1 MKTVKKVLSV
11 VLAITMVLS
20 AVVIAASAYAAVTTE
35 RNYWSLKAEVYD
47 ATDGAAQEAI
57 DSGLED
63 TAGATTSPVTTKQQA
78 DLKAYD
84 NVTSRTFYN
93 SNDTIYVKPGQVVWV
108 TVHLKT
114 TEDNHPSVIQGQYYY
129 STNIFTATT
138 IRGGN
143 GAAKYSTTGKWS
155 EYVSTKDCASWALLT
170 KNNRKKYI
178 STVVD
183 ENEFHVYNFA
193 TTANRGLVSNIFYAL
208 DEDLFAM
215 PIYVK
220 PTATVGSTGK
230 IFIPNNAPS
239 LFVDSN
245 PEGDPNI
252 ANSAKVKVKG
262 AEYQIVDGATLNF
275 VVGEKPGEVDYTA
288 LNAAIAKYEALNETD
303 YTVDTWAAATTAYN
317 AAKAALSSTDQATV
331 TAAAEALE
339 AAIDA
344 LKKPAAL
351 DFSGLTA
358 AINAATSKTLSDYT
372 TSTANAVTAALAK
385 AVEVGKSAT
394 TQPEIDKAAAD
405 LNAAVAALKAKANIS
420 TLTAAIAEANA
431 KVEANYT
438 ADSWKV
444 LSDAVAAGQAIVDK
458 ADETS
463 DQAAVDVA
471 ANAIYAAINNLV
483 PNGADYSAVEAA
495 KAKVPADLSI
505 YTDAS
510 VKALNDALAAV
521 VEGLPASRQSE
532 VDKMAADIE
541 AAIKGLK
548 EKDADYSAVDAA
560 KAKVPTDLSI
570 YTDASV
576 KALNDALAAVVEGKK
591 ASEQAVVDGWAAA
604 IEAAIT
610 GLTEKDADYSAVDA
624 AKAKIPADLSI
635 YTDET
640 VKALN
645 DAVAAVVEGKKV
657 SEQAVVD
664 GWAAAIETAISGLRV
679 KSASLEE
686 LKAAIAEA
694 EALNSALYTPESFAA
709 VTTALENAKQVR
721 DSDPEITDQT
731 RVDEATAALKNAIAL
746 LVPAGADFSALKSAL
761 DEAKTLTASHYTADS
776 WKAYSDAVAAGQAIY
791 DNAEQYTVADQAT
804 IDAAAKAITDA
815 KAALVEA
822 AADYSA
828 VTEQQTIAA
837 SKKQSDYTAESWA
850 NLQTALNAVVNGL
863 KAKDQAKVDK
873 FAADIKAAIGA
884 LEYVDANYDMI
895 NNQKTIIAGLTET
908 DYTKASWA
916 ALQAELA
923 KVVEGKKIDE
933 QDLVDE
939 WADNI
944 RAARL
949 ALVKAPA
956 ADYTDVNAAV
966 AEFEKLDS
974 SLYTAASVK
983 KVEDAIAAVDYTLN
997 ENFQS
1002 TVDAYADAI
1011 NAAIDALELK
1021 PAPGA
1026 GDYTAVDAAIAK
1038 FNAIADKSVYTDAS
1052 VKAVEDAIAAVVR
1065 GLDETHQAEIDAMA
1079 KAIND
1084 AIGALELKPVVAA
1097 GDYKAVD
1104 AAIARANT
1112 YNAAEY
1118 TAESW
1123 ARVDAAIK
1131 AVVRGLDET
1140 HQAEIDAM
1148 AAAIINAL
1156 DALEKIPASTGRVVS
1171 VEYTPSA
1178 FTLNTYNFKVTGRAI
1193 AIRLLVASDT
1203 TSTITLYRNN
1213 PAITV
1218 TSYNSNGEVVS
1229 DLAKDIAYEVWS
1241 INKSFV
1247 PNSYYVIAR
1256 DNTGWEAVT
1265 DSTQLFRVVLKAD
1278 DKDVKSITP
1287 AASTVKAG
1295 EKFDVTVVTGAD
1307 VIKVRTRV
1315 DGVVMCTFD
1324 VFSYGTIGE
1333 NSNTFNIFAKVYSK
1347 GEHTITVDVK
1357 TANGWETVDT
1367 ISATVIGE

>member
-178 STVVD
+178 GTVVD
-183 ENEFHVYNFA
+183 ANEFHVYNFA

-288 LNAAIAKYEALNETD
+288 LNAAIAKYDALTESD

-339 AAIDA
+339 AAIGA

-358 AINAATSKTLSDYT
+358 AINAAKSKTLSDYT

-385 AVEVGKSAT
+385 AEAAISAT
-394 TQPEIDKAAAD
+394 TQDEIDAAAAE

-495 KAKVPADLSI
+495 KAK
-505 YTDAS
+505 
-510 VKALNDALAAV
+510 
-521 VEGLPASRQSE
+521 
-532 VDKMAADIE
+532 
-541 AAIKGLK
+541 
-548 EKDADYSAVDAA
+548 
-560 KAKVPTDLSI
+560 
-570 YTDASV
+570 
-576 KALNDALAAVVEGKK
+576 
-591 ASEQAVVDGWAAA
+591 
-604 IEAAIT
+604 
-610 GLTEKDADYSAVDA
+610 
-624 AKAKIPADLSI
+624 IPADLSI

-694 EALNSALYTPESFAA
+694 DALNSALYTPESFAA
-709 VTTALENAKQVR
+709 VTTALAIAKQVR

-731 RVDEATAALKNAIAL
+731 RVDEATAALKNAIAS

-863 KAKDQAKVDK
+863 KAKDQARVDK

-1084 AIGALELKPVVAA
+1084 AIDALELKPVVAA

-1156 DALEKIPASTGRVVS
+1156 DALENIPASTGRVVS

>member
-1 MKTVKKVLSV
+1 MKTAKKVLSIILAV
-11 VLAITMVLS
+11 VLVIGT
-20 AVVIAASAYAAVTTE
+20 VVVAATAAEDHGTATWTFYASVMDSNGGAEEALASGAEATPGVSVTT
-35 RNYWSLKAEVYD
+35 AM
-47 ATDGAAQEAI
+47 
-57 DSGLED
+57 
-63 TAGATTSPVTTKQQA
+63 TKQQRA
-78 DLKAYD
+78 DKVAFTKAT
-84 NVTSRTFYN
+84 NLEVYN

-114 TEDNHPSVIQGQYYY
+114 QDVPNPATIQSQFYY
-129 STNIFTATT
+129 STNIFTCTT
-138 IRGGN
+138 ALFSQVGVWNTSGVW
-143 GAAKYSTTGKWS
+143 A
-155 EYVSTKDCASWALLT
+155 EYVDKKDGTSFARQDAGNRKTLKPSVWTDEQRAAYNTYNIFTFADLGKAVDEVFYPLDEYIIKLPVYVRPDAQTGAKGTIFMTKDAPFTMVVGYPDFWDSSVYYNAST
-170 KNNRKKYI
+170 HDI
-178 STVVD
+178 S
-183 ENEFHVYNFA
+183 A
-193 TTANRGLVSNIFYAL
+193 
-208 DEDLFAM
+208 
-215 PIYVK
+215 
-220 PTATVGSTGK
+220 
-230 IFIPNNAPS
+230 
-239 LFVDSN
+239 
-245 PEGDPNI
+245 
-252 ANSAKVKVKG
+252 
-262 AEYQIVDGATLNF
+262 ATLNF

-303 YTVDTWAAATTAYN
+303 YTVDTWASATTAYN

-358 AINAATSKTLSDYT
+358 AINAAESKTLSDYT
-372 TSTANAVTAALAK
+372 TSTANAVTAALEK
-385 AVEVGKSAT
+385 AIEVGKSAT

-420 TLTAAIAEANA
+420 TLKAAIAEANA
-431 KVEANYT
+431 KTEANYT

-495 KAKVPADLSI
+495 KAKIPADLSI

-510 VKALNDALAAV
+510 VKALNDAVAAV

-541 AAIKGLK
+541 AAITGLK

-610 GLTEKDADYSAVDA
+610 GLKEKDADYSAVDA

-664 GWAAAIETAISGLRV
+664 GWAAAIESAISGLRV
-679 KSASLEE
+679 KSASLEA

-709 VTTALENAKQVR
+709 VTTALANAKQVR
-721 DSDPEITDQT
+721 DSAPEITDQV
-731 RVDEATAALKNAIAL
+731 RVDQATAALKNAIAL

-1256 DNTGWEAVT
+1256 DNTGWEMVT

>member
-1 MKTVKKVLSV
+1 MKTAKKVLSIILAV
-11 VLAITMVLS
+11 VLVIGT
-20 AVVIAASAYAAVTTE
+20 VVVAATAAEDHGTATWTFYASVMDSNGGAEEALASGAEATPGVSVTT
-35 RNYWSLKAEVYD
+35 AM
-47 ATDGAAQEAI
+47 
-57 DSGLED
+57 
-63 TAGATTSPVTTKQQA
+63 TKQQRA
-78 DLKAYD
+78 DKVAFTKAT
-84 NVTSRTFYN
+84 NLEVYN

-114 TEDNHPSVIQGQYYY
+114 QDVPNPATIQSQFYY
-129 STNIFTATT
+129 STNIFTCTT
-138 IRGGN
+138 ALFSQVGVWNTSGVW
-143 GAAKYSTTGKWS
+143 A
-155 EYVSTKDCASWALLT
+155 EYVDKKDGTSFARQDAGNRKTLKPSVWTDEQRAAYNTYNIFTFADLGKAVDEVFYPLDEYIIKLPVYVRPDAQTGAKGTIFMTKDAPFTMVVGYPDFWDSSVYYNAST
-170 KNNRKKYI
+170 HDI
-178 STVVD
+178 S
-183 ENEFHVYNFA
+183 A
-193 TTANRGLVSNIFYAL
+193 
-208 DEDLFAM
+208 
-215 PIYVK
+215 
-220 PTATVGSTGK
+220 
-230 IFIPNNAPS
+230 
-239 LFVDSN
+239 
-245 PEGDPNI
+245 
-252 ANSAKVKVKG
+252 
-262 AEYQIVDGATLNF
+262 ATLNF

-358 AINAATSKTLSDYT
+358 AIHAAESKTLSDYT

-431 KVEANYT
+431 KTEANYT

-495 KAKVPADLSI
+495 KAKIPADLSI

-541 AAIKGLK
+541 AAIKGL
-548 EKDADYSAVDAA
+548 S
-560 KAKVPTDLSI
+560 
-570 YTDASV
+570 
-576 KALNDALAAVVEGKK
+576 
-591 ASEQAVVDGWAAA
+591 
-604 IEAAIT
+604 
-610 GLTEKDADYSAVDA
+610 EKDADYSAVDA

-709 VTTALENAKQVR
+709 VTAALAIAKQVR

>member
-178 STVVD
+178 GTVVD
-183 ENEFHVYNFA
+183 ANEFHVYNFA

-275 VVGEKPGEVDYTA
+275 VVGEKPADVDYTA
-288 LNAAIAKYEALNETD
+288 LNAAIAKYDALNETD
-303 YTVDTWAAATTAYN
+303 YTADTWAAATTAYN

-495 KAKVPADLSI
+495 KAKIPADLSI

-510 VKALNDALAAV
+510 VKALNDAV
-521 VEGLPASRQSE
+521 
-532 VDKMAADIE
+532 
-541 AAIKGLK
+541 
-548 EKDADYSAVDAA
+548 
-560 KAKVPTDLSI
+560 
-570 YTDASV
+570 
-576 KALNDALAAVVEGKK
+576 AAVVEGKK
-591 ASEQAVVDGWAAA
+591 ASEQAVVDGWA
-604 IEAAIT
+604 T
-610 GLTEKDADYSAVDA
+610 
-624 AKAKIPADLSI
+624 
-635 YTDET
+635 
-640 VKALN
+640 
-645 DAVAAVVEGKKV
+645 
-657 SEQAVVD
+657 
-664 GWAAAIETAISGLRV
+664 AIETAISGLRV

-721 DSDPEITDQT
+721 DSAPEITDQV
-731 RVDEATAALKNAIAL
+731 RVDQATASLKNAMKL

-791 DNAEQYTVADQAT
+791 DNAAQYTVADQAT

-837 SKKQSDYTAESWA
+837 SKKQSDYTAETWA

-923 KVVEGKKIDE
+923 KVVEGKKINE

-944 RAARL
+944 RTARI

-1156 DALEKIPASTGRVVS
+1156 DALEKIPASTGKVVS

-1213 PAITV
+1213 PVITV

-1256 DNTGWEAVT
+1256 DNTGWEVVT

-1287 AASTVKAG
+1287 AASTVKVG

-1307 VIKVRTRV
+1307 VVKVRTRV

-1324 VFSYGTIGE
+1324 VFSYGTIGKD
-1333 NSNTFNIFAKVYSK
+1333 SNTFNIFAKVYSK
-1347 GEHTITVDVK
+1347 GEHTIAVDVK

>member
-178 STVVD
+178 GTVVD

-193 TTANRGLVSNIFYAL
+193 TTANRGLVSDIFYAL

-275 VVGEKPGEVDYTA
+275 VVGEKPADVDYTA

-358 AINAATSKTLSDYT
+358 AINAATSKNLSDYT

-385 AVEVGKSAT
+385 AIEVGKSAT

-420 TLTAAIAEANA
+420 TLKAAIAEANA
-431 KVEANYT
+431 KTEANYT

-463 DQAAVDVA
+463 DQKAVDVA

-495 KAKVPADLSI
+495 KAKIPADLSI
-505 YTDAS
+505 YTDTS
-510 VKALNDALAAV
+510 VKALNDAVAAV

-532 VDKMAADIE
+532 VDKMAAAIE
-541 AAIKGLK
+541 AAIK
-548 EKDADYSAVDAA
+548 
-560 KAKVPTDLSI
+560 
-570 YTDASV
+570 
-576 KALNDALAAVVEGKK
+576 
-591 ASEQAVVDGWAAA
+591 
-604 IEAAIT
+604 

-640 VKALN
+640 VEALN
-645 DAVAAVVEGKKV
+645 DAVAAVVEGKKA

-664 GWAAAIETAISGLRV
+664 GWAKAIEDAVAGLRV

-721 DSDPEITDQT
+721 DSAPEITDQV
-731 RVDEATAALKNAIAL
+731 RVDQATATLKNAIAL

-791 DNAEQYTVADQAT
+791 DNAAQYTVADQAT

-837 SKKQSDYTAESWA
+837 SKKQSDYTAETWA

-1156 DALEKIPASTGRVVS
+1156 DTLEKIPASTGRVVN

-1203 TSTITLYRNN
+1203 SSTITLYRNN

-1218 TSYNSNGEVVS
+1218 TSYNSNGEQVS

-1247 PNSYYVIAR
+1247 PNDYYVIAR
-1256 DNTGWEAVT
+1256 DNTGWEMVT

-1333 NSNTFNIFAKVYSK
+1333 GSNTFNIFAKVYSK

>member
-178 STVVD
+178 GTVVD
-183 ENEFHVYNFA
+183 EKEFHVYNFA
-193 TTANRGLVSNIFYAL
+193 TTANRGLVSDIFYAL

-303 YTVDTWAAATTAYN
+303 YTADTWAVAAAKY
-317 AAKAALSSTDQATV
+317 AEAKAALSSTDQATV

-344 LKKPAAL
+344 LKKPL

-358 AINAATSKTLSDYT
+358 AINAAESKTLSDYT

-385 AVEVGKSAT
+385 AIEVGKSAT

-420 TLTAAIAEANA
+420 TLKAAIAEANA
-431 KVEANYT
+431 KTEANYT

-463 DQAAVDVA
+463 DQAAVDIA

-495 KAKVPADLSI
+495 KAKIPADLSI
-505 YTDAS
+505 YTDTS

-532 VDKMAADIE
+532 VDKMAA
-541 AAIKGLK
+541 
-548 EKDADYSAVDAA
+548 
-560 KAKVPTDLSI
+560 
-570 YTDASV
+570 
-576 KALNDALAAVVEGKK
+576 
-591 ASEQAVVDGWAAA
+591 A
-604 IEAAIT
+604 IEAAIE
-610 GLTEKDADYSAVDA
+610 GLKEKDADYSAVDA

-640 VKALN
+640 VEALN
-645 DAVAAVVEGKKV
+645 DAVAAVVEGKKA
-657 SEQAVVD
+657 SEQPIVD
-664 GWAAAIETAISGLRV
+664 GWAAAIESAIEGLRV
-679 KSASLEE
+679 KSASLEA

-709 VTTALENAKQVR
+709 VTTALANAKQVR
-721 DSDPEITDQT
+721 DSAPEITDQV
-731 RVDEATAALKNAIAL
+731 RVDQATASLKNAMEL

-791 DNAEQYTVADQAT
+791 DNAEKYTVADQAT

-863 KAKDQAKVDK
+863 KAKDQARVDK

-1065 GLDETHQAEIDAMA
+1065 GLEETHQAEIDAMA

-1140 HQAEIDAM
+1140 HQSEIDAM

-1156 DALEKIPASTGRVVS
+1156 DALEKIPASTGKVVS

-1265 DSTQLFRVVLKAD
+1265 ESTQLFRVVLKAD

>member
-183 ENEFHVYNFA
+183 ANEFHVYNFA

-288 LNAAIAKYEALNETD
+288 LNAAIAKYEALNEID
-303 YTVDTWAAATTAYN
+303 YTADTWAAATTAYN
-317 AAKAALSSTDQATV
+317 AAKAALSSTDQATI

-344 LKKPAAL
+344 LKKPL

-358 AINAATSKTLSDYT
+358 AIHAAESKTLSDYT

-420 TLTAAIAEANA
+420 TLKAAIAEANA
-431 KVEANYT
+431 KTEANYT

-463 DQAAVDVA
+463 DQAAVDAA

-541 AAIKGLK
+541 AAIKGLS

-591 ASEQAVVDGWAAA
+591 ASEQPIVDGWAKA
-604 IEAAIT
+604 IE
-610 GLTEKDADYSAVDA
+610 
-624 AKAKIPADLSI
+624 
-635 YTDET
+635 
-640 VKALN
+640 
-645 DAVAAVVEGKKV
+645 DAVA
-657 SEQAVVD
+657 
-664 GWAAAIETAISGLRV
+664 GLRV
-679 KSASLEE
+679 KSASLEK

-721 DSDPEITDQT
+721 DSAPEITDQV
-731 RVDEATAALKNAIAL
+731 RVDQATATLKNAIAL

-1256 DNTGWEAVT
+1256 DNTGWEVVT

>member
-178 STVVD
+178 GTVVD
-183 ENEFHVYNFA
+183 ANEFHVYNFA

-275 VVGEKPGEVDYTA
+275 VVGEKPADVDYTA

-358 AINAATSKTLSDYT
+358 AIHAAESKTLSDYT

-420 TLTAAIAEANA
+420 TLKAAIAEANA
-431 KVEANYT
+431 KTEANYT

-495 KAKVPADLSI
+495 KAKIPADLSI

-510 VKALNDALAAV
+510 VKALNDAVAAV

-541 AAIKGLK
+541 AAITGLK

-591 ASEQAVVDGWAAA
+591 
-604 IEAAIT
+604 
-610 GLTEKDADYSAVDA
+610 
-624 AKAKIPADLSI
+624 
-635 YTDET
+635 
-640 VKALN
+640 
-645 DAVAAVVEGKKV
+645 V

-664 GWAAAIETAISGLRV
+664 GWAAAIESAISGLRV

-709 VTTALENAKQVR
+709 VTAALANAKQVR
-721 DSDPEITDQT
+721 DSAPEITDQV
-731 RVDEATAALKNAIAL
+731 RVDQATAALKNAIAL

-1247 PNSYYVIAR
+1247 PNDYYVIAR
-1256 DNTGWEAVT
+1256 DNTGWEMVT

>member
-178 STVVD
+178 GTVVD
-183 ENEFHVYNFA
+183 ANEFHVYNFA

-288 LNAAIAKYEALNETD
+288 LNAAIAKYDALTESD

-339 AAIDA
+339 AAIGA

-358 AINAATSKTLSDYT
+358 AINAAKSKTLSDYT

-385 AVEVGKSAT
+385 AEAAISAT
-394 TQPEIDKAAAD
+394 TQDEIDAAAAE

-495 KAKVPADLSI
+495 KAK
-505 YTDAS
+505 
-510 VKALNDALAAV
+510 
-521 VEGLPASRQSE
+521 
-532 VDKMAADIE
+532 
-541 AAIKGLK
+541 
-548 EKDADYSAVDAA
+548 
-560 KAKVPTDLSI
+560 
-570 YTDASV
+570 
-576 KALNDALAAVVEGKK
+576 
-591 ASEQAVVDGWAAA
+591 
-604 IEAAIT
+604 
-610 GLTEKDADYSAVDA
+610 
-624 AKAKIPADLSI
+624 IPADLSI

-645 DAVAAVVEGKKV
+645 DAVAAVVEGKKA

-694 EALNSALYTPESFAA
+694 DALNSALYTPESFAA
-709 VTTALENAKQVR
+709 VTTALAIAKQVR

-731 RVDEATAALKNAIAL
+731 RVDEATAALKNAIAS

-863 KAKDQAKVDK
+863 KAKDQARVDK

-1084 AIGALELKPVVAA
+1084 AIDALELKPVVAA

-1156 DALEKIPASTGRVVS
+1156 DALENIPASTGRVVS

>member
-178 STVVD
+178 GTVVD
-183 ENEFHVYNFA
+183 ANEFHVYNFA

-288 LNAAIAKYEALNETD
+288 LNAAIAKYDALTESD
-303 YTVDTWAAATTAYN
+303 YTADTWAAATTAYN

-339 AAIDA
+339 AAIGA
-344 LKKPAAL
+344 LKRPAAL

-358 AINAATSKTLSDYT
+358 AINAAKSKTLSDYT

-385 AVEVGKSAT
+385 AEAAISAT
-394 TQPEIDKAAAD
+394 TQDEIDAAAAE

-483 PNGADYSAVEAA
+483 PNGADYSAVKAA
-495 KAKVPADLSI
+495 KAKIPADLSI

-510 VKALNDALAAV
+510 VKALNDAVAAV

-532 VDKMAADIE
+532 VDKMAAD
-541 AAIKGLK
+541 
-548 EKDADYSAVDAA
+548 
-560 KAKVPTDLSI
+560 
-570 YTDASV
+570 
-576 KALNDALAAVVEGKK
+576 
-591 ASEQAVVDGWAAA
+591 

-640 VKALN
+640 VEALN

-694 EALNSALYTPESFAA
+694 DALNSALYTPESFAA
-709 VTTALENAKQVR
+709 VTTALAIAKQVR

-731 RVDEATAALKNAIAL
+731 RVDETAAALKNAIAS

-863 KAKDQAKVDK
+863 KAKDQARVDK

-1156 DALEKIPASTGRVVS
+1156 DALENIPASTGRVVS

-1247 PNSYYVIAR
+1247 PNDYYVIAR

>member
-245 PEGDPNI
+245 PEGNPNI

-317 AAKAALSSTDQATV
+317 AAKAALPSTDQATV

-420 TLTAAIAEANA
+420 TLKAAIAEANA

-495 KAKVPADLSI
+495 KAKIPADLSI

-510 VKALNDALAAV
+510 VKALNDAVAAV

-541 AAIKGLK
+541 AAITGLK
-548 EKDADYSAVDAA
+548 
-560 KAKVPTDLSI
+560 
-570 YTDASV
+570 
-576 KALNDALAAVVEGKK
+576 
-591 ASEQAVVDGWAAA
+591 
-604 IEAAIT
+604 
-610 GLTEKDADYSAVDA
+610 EKDADYSAVDA

-635 YTDET
+635 YTDDT

-709 VTTALENAKQVR
+709 VTTALAIAKQVR

-1052 VKAVEDAIAAVVR
+1052 VKAVEDAITAVVR
-1065 GLDETHQAEIDAMA
+1065 DLDETHQAEIDAMA

-1156 DALEKIPASTGRVVS
+1156 DALEKIPASTGKVVS

-1256 DNTGWEAVT
+1256 DNTGWEMVT

>member
-178 STVVD
+178 GTVVD
-183 ENEFHVYNFA
+183 EKEFHVYNFA
-193 TTANRGLVSNIFYAL
+193 TTANRGLVSDIFYAL

-275 VVGEKPGEVDYTA
+275 VVGEKPADVDYTA
-288 LNAAIAKYEALNETD
+288 LNAAIAKYDALNETD

-358 AINAATSKTLSDYT
+358 AIKAAESKTLSDYT

-385 AVEVGKSAT
+385 AIEVGKSAT

-420 TLTAAIAEANA
+420 TLKAAIAEANA
-431 KVEANYT
+431 KTEANYT

-463 DQAAVDVA
+463 DQAAVDIA

-495 KAKVPADLSI
+495 KAKIPADLSI
-505 YTDAS
+505 YTDTS
-510 VKALNDALAAV
+510 VKALNDAVAAV

-532 VDKMAADIE
+532 VDKMAAAIE
-541 AAIKGLK
+541 AAIK
-548 EKDADYSAVDAA
+548 
-560 KAKVPTDLSI
+560 
-570 YTDASV
+570 
-576 KALNDALAAVVEGKK
+576 
-591 ASEQAVVDGWAAA
+591 
-604 IEAAIT
+604 

-624 AKAKIPADLSI
+624 AKAKIPANLSI

-645 DAVAAVVEGKKV
+645 DAVAAVVEGKKA
-657 SEQAVVD
+657 SEQSVVD
-664 GWAAAIETAISGLRV
+664 GWAKAIEDAVAGLRV

-721 DSDPEITDQT
+721 DSAPEITDQT
-731 RVDEATAALKNAIAL
+731 RVDQATAALKNAMAL
-746 LVPAGADFSALKSAL
+746 LAPAGADFSALKSAL

-791 DNAEQYTVADQAT
+791 DNAAQYTVADQAT

-837 SKKQSDYTAESWA
+837 SKKQSDYTAETWA

-923 KVVEGKKIDE
+923 KVVEGKKINE

-944 RAARL
+944 RTARI

-1140 HQAEIDAM
+1140 HQSEIDAM

-1156 DALEKIPASTGRVVS
+1156 DALEKIPASTGKVVS

-1218 TSYNSNGEVVS
+1218 TSYNSNGEQVS

-1247 PNSYYVIAR
+1247 PNDYYVIAR
-1256 DNTGWEAVT
+1256 DNTGWEVVT

-1287 AASTVKAG
+1287 AASTVKVG

-1333 NSNTFNIFAKVYSK
+1333 GSNTFNIFAKVYSK
-1347 GEHTITVDVK
+1347 GEHTIAVDVK

>member
-178 STVVD
+178 GTVVD
-183 ENEFHVYNFA
+183 ANEFHVYNFA

-288 LNAAIAKYEALNETD
+288 LNAAIAKYDALTESD
-303 YTVDTWAAATTAYN
+303 YTADTWAAATTAYN

-339 AAIDA
+339 AAIGA
-344 LKKPAAL
+344 LKRPAAL

-358 AINAATSKTLSDYT
+358 AINAAKSKTLSDYT

-385 AVEVGKSAT
+385 AEAAISAT
-394 TQPEIDKAAAD
+394 TQDEIDAAAAE

-483 PNGADYSAVEAA
+483 PNGADYSAVKAA
-495 KAKVPADLSI
+495 KAKIPADLSI

-510 VKALNDALAAV
+510 VKALNDAVAAV

-532 VDKMAADIE
+532 VDKMAAD
-541 AAIKGLK
+541 
-548 EKDADYSAVDAA
+548 
-560 KAKVPTDLSI
+560 
-570 YTDASV
+570 
-576 KALNDALAAVVEGKK
+576 
-591 ASEQAVVDGWAAA
+591 

-664 GWAAAIETAISGLRV
+664 GWAEAIETAISGLRV
-679 KSASLEE
+679 KSASLEK

-694 EALNSALYTPESFAA
+694 DALNSALYTPESFAA
-709 VTTALENAKQVR
+709 VTTALAIAKQVR

-731 RVDEATAALKNAIAL
+731 RVDEATAALKNAIAS

-863 KAKDQAKVDK
+863 KAKDQARVDK

-1156 DALEKIPASTGRVVS
+1156 DALENIPASTGRVVS

>member
-178 STVVD
+178 GTVVD
-183 ENEFHVYNFA
+183 ANEFHVYNFA

-275 VVGEKPGEVDYTA
+275 VVGEKPADVDYTA

-339 AAIDA
+339 AAIGA
-344 LKKPAAL
+344 LKRPAAL

-358 AINAATSKTLSDYT
+358 AINAAKSKTLSDYT

-385 AVEVGKSAT
+385 AEAAISAT
-394 TQPEIDKAAAD
+394 TQDEIDAAAAE

-483 PNGADYSAVEAA
+483 PNGADYSAVKAA
-495 KAKVPADLSI
+495 KAKIPADLSI

-510 VKALNDALAAV
+510 VKALNDAVAAV

-532 VDKMAADIE
+532 VDKMAAD
-541 AAIKGLK
+541 
-548 EKDADYSAVDAA
+548 
-560 KAKVPTDLSI
+560 
-570 YTDASV
+570 
-576 KALNDALAAVVEGKK
+576 
-591 ASEQAVVDGWAAA
+591 

-640 VKALN
+640 VEALN
-645 DAVAAVVEGKKV
+645 DAVAAVVEGKKA

-664 GWAAAIETAISGLRV
+664 GWAEAIETAISGLRV
-679 KSASLEE
+679 KSASLEK

-694 EALNSALYTPESFAA
+694 DALNSALYTPESFAA
-709 VTTALENAKQVR
+709 VTTALAIAKQVR

-731 RVDEATAALKNAIAL
+731 RVDEATAALKNAIAS

-863 KAKDQAKVDK
+863 KAKDQARVDK

-1156 DALEKIPASTGRVVS
+1156 DALENIPASTGRVVS

>member
-1 MKTVKKVLSV
+1 MKTAKKVLSIILAV
-11 VLAITMVLS
+11 VLVIGT
-20 AVVIAASAYAAVTTE
+20 VVVAATAAEDHGTATWTFYASVMDSNGGAEEALASGAEATPGVSVTTAMTKQQ
-35 RNYWSLKAEVYD
+35 RADKTAFTKATDLEVYD
-47 ATDGAAQEAI
+47 
-57 DSGLED
+57 
-63 TAGATTSPVTTKQQA
+63 
-78 DLKAYD
+78 
-84 NVTSRTFYN
+84 

-114 TEDNHPSVIQGQYYY
+114 EDVPNPATIQSQFYY
-129 STNIFTATT
+129 STNIFTCTT
-138 IRGGN
+138 ALFSQVGVWNTSGVW
-143 GAAKYSTTGKWS
+143 A
-155 EYVSTKDCASWALLT
+155 EYVDKKDGTSFARQDAGNRKTLKPSVWTDEQRAAYNTYNIFTFADLGKAADECFYPLDEYIIKLPVYVRPDAQTGATGTIFMTKDAPFTMVVGYPDFWDSSVYYNAST
-170 KNNRKKYI
+170 HDI
-178 STVVD
+178 S
-183 ENEFHVYNFA
+183 A
-193 TTANRGLVSNIFYAL
+193 
-208 DEDLFAM
+208 
-215 PIYVK
+215 
-220 PTATVGSTGK
+220 
-230 IFIPNNAPS
+230 
-239 LFVDSN
+239 
-245 PEGDPNI
+245 
-252 ANSAKVKVKG
+252 
-262 AEYQIVDGATLNF
+262 ATLNF
-275 VVGEKPGEVDYTA
+275 VVGEKPADVDYTA
-288 LNAAIAKYEALNETD
+288 LNAAIAKYDALTESD
-303 YTVDTWAAATTAYN
+303 YTADTWAVAAAKY
-317 AAKAALSSTDQATV
+317 ADAKAALSSTDQATV

-339 AAIDA
+339 AAIGA

-358 AINAATSKTLSDYT
+358 AINAAKSKTLSDYT

-385 AVEVGKSAT
+385 AEAAISAT
-394 TQPEIDKAAAD
+394 TQDEIDAAAAE

-495 KAKVPADLSI
+495 KAKIPADLSI

-510 VKALNDALAAV
+510 VKALNDAVAAV
-521 VEGLPASRQSE
+521 VKGLPASRQSE

-541 AAIKGLK
+541 AAIKGLS

-560 KAKVPTDLSI
+560 KAKIPADLSI
-570 YTDASV
+570 YTDETV
-576 KALNDALAAVVEGKK
+576 EALNDAVAAVVEGKK

-664 GWAAAIETAISGLRV
+664 GWAEAIETAISGLRV

-694 EALNSALYTPESFAA
+694 DALNSALYTPESFAA
-709 VTTALENAKQVR
+709 VTTALAIAKQVR

-731 RVDEATAALKNAIAL
+731 RVDEAAAALKNAIAS

-863 KAKDQAKVDK
+863 KAKDQARVDK

-1156 DALEKIPASTGRVVS
+1156 DALENIPASTGRVVS

>member
-1 MKTVKKVLSV
+1 MKTAKKVLSIILAV
-11 VLAITMVLS
+11 VLVIGT
-20 AVVIAASAYAAVTTE
+20 VVVAATAAEDHGTATWTFYASVMDSNGGAEEALASGAEATPGVSVTTAMTKQQ
-35 RNYWSLKAEVYD
+35 RADKIAFTKATDLEVYD
-47 ATDGAAQEAI
+47 
-57 DSGLED
+57 
-63 TAGATTSPVTTKQQA
+63 
-78 DLKAYD
+78 
-84 NVTSRTFYN
+84 

-114 TEDNHPSVIQGQYYY
+114 EDVPNPATIQSQFYY
-129 STNIFTATT
+129 STNIFTCTT
-138 IRGGN
+138 ALFSQVGVWNTSGVW
-143 GAAKYSTTGKWS
+143 A
-155 EYVSTKDCASWALLT
+155 EYVDKKDGTSFARQDAGNRKTLKPSVWTDEQRAAYNTYNIFTFADLGKAADECFYPLDEYIIKLPVYVRPDAQTGATGTIFMTKDAPFTMVVGYPDFWDSSVYYNAST
-170 KNNRKKYI
+170 HDI
-178 STVVD
+178 S
-183 ENEFHVYNFA
+183 A
-193 TTANRGLVSNIFYAL
+193 
-208 DEDLFAM
+208 
-215 PIYVK
+215 
-220 PTATVGSTGK
+220 
-230 IFIPNNAPS
+230 
-239 LFVDSN
+239 
-245 PEGDPNI
+245 
-252 ANSAKVKVKG
+252 
-262 AEYQIVDGATLNF
+262 ATLNF

-288 LNAAIAKYEALNETD
+288 LNAAIAKYDALTESD
-303 YTVDTWAAATTAYN
+303 YTADTWAAATTAYN

-339 AAIDA
+339 AAIGA

-358 AINAATSKTLSDYT
+358 AINAANSKTLSDYT

-385 AVEVGKSAT
+385 AEAAISAT
-394 TQPEIDKAAAD
+394 TQDEIDAAAAE

-495 KAKVPADLSI
+495 KAKIPADLSI

-510 VKALNDALAAV
+510 VKALNDAVAAV
-521 VEGLPASRQSE
+521 VKGLPASRQSE

-541 AAIKGLK
+541 AAIKGLS

-560 KAKVPTDLSI
+560 KAKIPADLSI
-570 YTDASV
+570 YTDETV
-576 KALNDALAAVVEGKK
+576 EALNDAVAAVVEGKK

-664 GWAAAIETAISGLRV
+664 GWAEAIETAISGLRV

-694 EALNSALYTPESFAA
+694 DALNSALYTPESFAA
-709 VTTALENAKQVR
+709 VTTALAIAKQVR

-731 RVDEATAALKNAIAL
+731 RVDEAAAALKNAIAS

-863 KAKDQAKVDK
+863 KAKDQARVDK

-1156 DALEKIPASTGRVVS
+1156 DALENIPASTGRVVS

>member
-178 STVVD
+178 GTVVD
-183 ENEFHVYNFA
+183 ANEFHVYNFA

-288 LNAAIAKYEALNETD
+288 LNAAIAKYDALTESD
-303 YTVDTWAAATTAYN
+303 YTADTWAAATTAYN

-339 AAIDA
+339 AAIGA
-344 LKKPAAL
+344 LKRPAAL

-358 AINAATSKTLSDYT
+358 AINAAKSKTLSDYT

-385 AVEVGKSAT
+385 AEAAISAT
-394 TQPEIDKAAAD
+394 TQDEIDAAAAE

-483 PNGADYSAVEAA
+483 PNGADYSAVKAA
-495 KAKVPADLSI
+495 KAKIPADLSI

-510 VKALNDALAAV
+510 VKALNDAVAAV

-532 VDKMAADIE
+532 VDKMAAD
-541 AAIKGLK
+541 
-548 EKDADYSAVDAA
+548 
-560 KAKVPTDLSI
+560 
-570 YTDASV
+570 
-576 KALNDALAAVVEGKK
+576 
-591 ASEQAVVDGWAAA
+591 

-657 SEQAVVD
+657 SEQAVVN

-679 KSASLEE
+679 KSASLEK

-694 EALNSALYTPESFAA
+694 DALNSALYTPESFAA
-709 VTTALENAKQVR
+709 VTTALAIAKQVR

-731 RVDEATAALKNAIAL
+731 RVDEAAAALKNAIAS

-863 KAKDQAKVDK
+863 KAKDQARVDK

-1156 DALEKIPASTGRVVS
+1156 DALENIPASTGRVVS

>member
-1 MKTVKKVLSV
+1 MKTAKKVLSIILAV
-11 VLAITMVLS
+11 VLVIGT
-20 AVVIAASAYAAVTTE
+20 VVVAATAAEDHGTATWTFYASVMDSNGGAEEALASGAEATPGVNVTT
-35 RNYWSLKAEVYD
+35 AM
-47 ATDGAAQEAI
+47 
-57 DSGLED
+57 
-63 TAGATTSPVTTKQQA
+63 TKQQRA
-78 DLKAYD
+78 DKAAFTKATD
-84 NVTSRTFYN
+84 LEVYN

-114 TEDNHPSVIQGQYYY
+114 QDVPNPATIQSQFYY
-129 STNIFTATT
+129 STNIFTCTT
-138 IRGGN
+138 ALFSQVGVWNTSGVW
-143 GAAKYSTTGKWS
+143 A
-155 EYVSTKDCASWALLT
+155 EYVDKKDGTSFARQDAGNRKTLKPSVWTDEQRAAYNTYNIFTFADLGKAVDEVFYPLDEYIIKLPVYVRPDAQTGAKGTIFMTKDAPFTMVVGYPDFWDSSVYYNAST
-170 KNNRKKYI
+170 HDI
-178 STVVD
+178 S
-183 ENEFHVYNFA
+183 A
-193 TTANRGLVSNIFYAL
+193 
-208 DEDLFAM
+208 
-215 PIYVK
+215 
-220 PTATVGSTGK
+220 
-230 IFIPNNAPS
+230 
-239 LFVDSN
+239 
-245 PEGDPNI
+245 
-252 ANSAKVKVKG
+252 
-262 AEYQIVDGATLNF
+262 ATLNF

-358 AINAATSKTLSDYT
+358 AIHAAESKTLSDYT
-372 TSTANAVTAALAK
+372 TSTANTVTAALAK
-385 AVEVGKSAT
+385 AIEVGKSAT

-431 KVEANYT
+431 KTEANYT

-463 DQAAVDVA
+463 DQAAVDAA

-495 KAKVPADLSI
+495 KAKIPADLSI

-610 GLTEKDADYSAVDA
+610 GLKEKDADYSAVDA

-640 VKALN
+640 VEALN

-664 GWAAAIETAISGLRV
+664 GWAKAIEDAVAGLRV

-709 VTTALENAKQVR
+709 VTTALENAKQIR
-721 DSDPEITDQT
+721 DSDPEITDQV
-731 RVDEATAALKNAIAL
+731 RVDQATAALKNAMAL
-746 LVPAGADFSALKSAL
+746 LAPAGADFSALKSAL

-1247 PNSYYVIAR
+1247 PNDYYVIAR
-1256 DNTGWEAVT
+1256 DNTGWEMVT

>member
-178 STVVD
+178 STVVN

-275 VVGEKPGEVDYTA
+275 VVGEKPADVDYTA
-288 LNAAIAKYEALNETD
+288 LNAAIAKYDALTESD
-303 YTVDTWAAATTAYN
+303 YTADTWAAATTAYN

-339 AAIDA
+339 AAIGA

-358 AINAATSKTLSDYT
+358 AINAANSKTLSDYT

-385 AVEVGKSAT
+385 AEAAISAT
-394 TQPEIDKAAAD
+394 TQDEIDAAAAE

-495 KAKVPADLSI
+495 KAKIPADLSI

-510 VKALNDALAAV
+510 VKALNDAVAAV
-521 VEGLPASRQSE
+521 VKGLPASRQSE

-541 AAIKGLK
+541 AAIKGL
-548 EKDADYSAVDAA
+548 S
-560 KAKVPTDLSI
+560 
-570 YTDASV
+570 
-576 KALNDALAAVVEGKK
+576 
-591 ASEQAVVDGWAAA
+591 
-604 IEAAIT
+604 
-610 GLTEKDADYSAVDA
+610 EKDADYSAVDA

-640 VKALN
+640 VEALN

-694 EALNSALYTPESFAA
+694 DALNSALYTPESFAA
-709 VTTALENAKQVR
+709 VTTALAIAKQVR

-731 RVDEATAALKNAIAL
+731 RVDEATAALKNAIAS

-863 KAKDQAKVDK
+863 KAKDQARVDK

-1156 DALEKIPASTGRVVS
+1156 DALENIPASTGRVVS

>member
-1 MKTVKKVLSV
+1 MKTAKKVLSIILAV
-11 VLAITMVLS
+11 VLVIGT
-20 AVVIAASAYAAVTTE
+20 VVVAATAAEDHGTATWTFYASVMDSNGGAEEALASGAEATPGVSVTTAMTKQQ
-35 RNYWSLKAEVYD
+35 RADKTAFTKATDLEVYD
-47 ATDGAAQEAI
+47 
-57 DSGLED
+57 
-63 TAGATTSPVTTKQQA
+63 
-78 DLKAYD
+78 
-84 NVTSRTFYN
+84 

-114 TEDNHPSVIQGQYYY
+114 EDVPNPATIQSQFYY
-129 STNIFTATT
+129 STNIFTCTT
-138 IRGGN
+138 ALFSQVGVWNTSGVW
-143 GAAKYSTTGKWS
+143 A
-155 EYVSTKDCASWALLT
+155 EYVDKKDGTSFARQDAGNRKTLKPSVWTDEQRAAYNTYNIFTFADLGKAADECFYPLDEYIIKLPVYVRPDAQTGATGTIFMTKDAPFTMVVGYPDFWDSSVYYNAST
-170 KNNRKKYI
+170 HDI
-178 STVVD
+178 S
-183 ENEFHVYNFA
+183 A
-193 TTANRGLVSNIFYAL
+193 
-208 DEDLFAM
+208 
-215 PIYVK
+215 
-220 PTATVGSTGK
+220 
-230 IFIPNNAPS
+230 
-239 LFVDSN
+239 
-245 PEGDPNI
+245 
-252 ANSAKVKVKG
+252 
-262 AEYQIVDGATLNF
+262 ATLNF

-288 LNAAIAKYEALNETD
+288 LNAAIAKYDALTESD
-303 YTVDTWAAATTAYN
+303 YTADTWAAATTAYN

-339 AAIDA
+339 AAIGA

-358 AINAATSKTLSDYT
+358 AINAAKSKTLSDYT

-385 AVEVGKSAT
+385 AEAAISAT
-394 TQPEIDKAAAD
+394 TQDEIDAAAAE

-483 PNGADYSAVEAA
+483 PNGADYSAVKAA
-495 KAKVPADLSI
+495 KAKIPADLSI

-510 VKALNDALAAV
+510 VKALNDAVAAV

-532 VDKMAADIE
+532 VDKMAAD
-541 AAIKGLK
+541 
-548 EKDADYSAVDAA
+548 
-560 KAKVPTDLSI
+560 
-570 YTDASV
+570 
-576 KALNDALAAVVEGKK
+576 
-591 ASEQAVVDGWAAA
+591 

-640 VKALN
+640 VEALN

-694 EALNSALYTPESFAA
+694 DALNSALYTPESFAA
-709 VTTALENAKQVR
+709 VTTALAIAKQVR

-731 RVDEATAALKNAIAL
+731 RVDEATAALKNAIAS

-863 KAKDQAKVDK
+863 KAKDQARVDK

-1084 AIGALELKPVVAA
+1084 AIDALELKPVVAA

-1156 DALEKIPASTGRVVS
+1156 DALENIPASTGRVVS

>member
-1 MKTVKKVLSV
+1 MKTAKKVLSIILAV
-11 VLAITMVLS
+11 VLVIGT
-20 AVVIAASAYAAVTTE
+20 VVVAATAAEDHGTATWTFYASVMDSNGGAEEALASGAEATPGVSVTTAMTKKQ
-35 RNYWSLKAEVYD
+35 RADKVAFTKATNLEV
-47 ATDGAAQEAI
+47 
-57 DSGLED
+57 
-63 TAGATTSPVTTKQQA
+63 
-78 DLKAYD
+78 
-84 NVTSRTFYN
+84 YN

-114 TEDNHPSVIQGQYYY
+114 QDVPNPATIQSQFYY
-129 STNIFTATT
+129 STNIFTCTT
-138 IRGGN
+138 ALFAQVGVWNTSGVW
-143 GAAKYSTTGKWS
+143 A
-155 EYVSTKDCASWALLT
+155 EYVDKKDGTSFARQDAGNRKTLKPSVWTDEQRAAYNTYNIFTFADLGKAVDEVFYPLDEYIIKLPVYVRPDAQTGAKGTIFMTKDAPFTMVVGYPDFWDSSVYYNAST
-170 KNNRKKYI
+170 HDI
-178 STVVD
+178 S
-183 ENEFHVYNFA
+183 A
-193 TTANRGLVSNIFYAL
+193 
-208 DEDLFAM
+208 
-215 PIYVK
+215 
-220 PTATVGSTGK
+220 
-230 IFIPNNAPS
+230 
-239 LFVDSN
+239 
-245 PEGDPNI
+245 
-252 ANSAKVKVKG
+252 
-262 AEYQIVDGATLNF
+262 ATLNF

-288 LNAAIAKYEALNETD
+288 LNAAIAKYDALTESD
-303 YTVDTWAAATTAYN
+303 YTADTWAVAAAKY
-317 AAKAALSSTDQATV
+317 ADAKAALSSTDQATV

-339 AAIDA
+339 AAIGA

-358 AINAATSKTLSDYT
+358 AINAAKSKTLSDYT

-385 AVEVGKSAT
+385 AEAAISAT
-394 TQPEIDKAAAD
+394 TQDEIDAAAAE

-495 KAKVPADLSI
+495 KAKIPADLSI

-510 VKALNDALAAV
+510 VKALNDAVAAV

-532 VDKMAADIE
+532 VDKMAAD
-541 AAIKGLK
+541 
-548 EKDADYSAVDAA
+548 
-560 KAKVPTDLSI
+560 
-570 YTDASV
+570 
-576 KALNDALAAVVEGKK
+576 
-591 ASEQAVVDGWAAA
+591 

-640 VKALN
+640 VEALN
-645 DAVAAVVEGKKV
+645 DAVAAVVEGKKA
-657 SEQAVVD
+657 SEQAVVDGWAAAIEAAVSALEEKLADYGAVNAAIAKIPADLSIYTDETVKALNDAVAAVVDGKKIGDQPIVD

-721 DSDPEITDQT
+721 DSAPEITDQT

-1065 GLDETHQAEIDAMA
+1065 DLDETHQAEIDAMA

-1247 PNSYYVIAR
+1247 PNDYYVIAR
-1256 DNTGWEAVT
+1256 GNTGWEAVT

-1347 GEHTITVDVK
+1347 GEHTIAVDVK

>member
-1 MKTVKKVLSV
+1 MKTAKKVLSIILAV
-11 VLAITMVLS
+11 VLVIGT
-20 AVVIAASAYAAVTTE
+20 VVVAATAAEDHGTATWTFYASVMDSNGGAEEALASGAEATPGVSVTT
-35 RNYWSLKAEVYD
+35 AM
-47 ATDGAAQEAI
+47 
-57 DSGLED
+57 
-63 TAGATTSPVTTKQQA
+63 TKQQRA
-78 DLKAYD
+78 DKVAFTKAT
-84 NVTSRTFYN
+84 NLEVYN

-114 TEDNHPSVIQGQYYY
+114 QDVPNPATIQSQFYY
-129 STNIFTATT
+129 STNIFTCTT
-138 IRGGN
+138 ALFSQVGVWNTSGVW
-143 GAAKYSTTGKWS
+143 A
-155 EYVSTKDCASWALLT
+155 EYVDKKDGTSFARQDAGNRKTLKPSVWTDEQRAAYNTYNIFTFADLGKAVDEVFYPLDEYIIKLPVYVRPDAQTGAKGTIFMTKDAPFTMVVGYPDFWDSSVYYNAST
-170 KNNRKKYI
+170 HDI
-178 STVVD
+178 S
-183 ENEFHVYNFA
+183 A
-193 TTANRGLVSNIFYAL
+193 
-208 DEDLFAM
+208 
-215 PIYVK
+215 
-220 PTATVGSTGK
+220 
-230 IFIPNNAPS
+230 
-239 LFVDSN
+239 
-245 PEGDPNI
+245 
-252 ANSAKVKVKG
+252 
-262 AEYQIVDGATLNF
+262 ATLNF

-303 YTVDTWAAATTAYN
+303 YTADTWAVAAAKY
-317 AAKAALSSTDQATV
+317 AEAKAALSSTDQATV

-344 LKKPAAL
+344 LKKPL
-351 DFSGLTA
+351 DFSGLAA
-358 AINAATSKTLSDYT
+358 AIHAAESKTLSDYT
-372 TSTANAVTAALAK
+372 TSTANAVTAALEK
-385 AVEVGKSAT
+385 AIEVGKSAT

-420 TLTAAIAEANA
+420 TLKAAIAEANA
-431 KVEANYT
+431 KTEANYT

-495 KAKVPADLSI
+495 KAKIPADLSI

-510 VKALNDALAAV
+510 VKALNDAVAAV

-541 AAIKGLK
+541 AAITGLK

-610 GLTEKDADYSAVDA
+610 GLKEKDADYSAVDA

-664 GWAAAIETAISGLRV
+664 GWAAAIESAISGLRV
-679 KSASLEE
+679 KSASLEA

-709 VTTALENAKQVR
+709 VTAALANAKQVR
-721 DSDPEITDQT
+721 DSAPEITDQV
-731 RVDEATAALKNAIAL
+731 RVDQATAALKNAIAL

-966 AEFEKLDS
+966 VEFEKLDS

-1156 DALEKIPASTGRVVS
+1156 DALEKIPASTGKVVS

-1256 DNTGWEAVT
+1256 DNTGWEVVT

>member
-1 MKTVKKVLSV
+1 MKTAKKVLSIILAV
-11 VLAITMVLS
+11 VLVIGT
-20 AVVIAASAYAAVTTE
+20 VVVAATAAEDHGTATWTFYASVMDSNGGAEEALASGAEATPGVSVTT
-35 RNYWSLKAEVYD
+35 AM
-47 ATDGAAQEAI
+47 
-57 DSGLED
+57 
-63 TAGATTSPVTTKQQA
+63 TKQQRA
-78 DLKAYD
+78 DKAAFTKATD
-84 NVTSRTFYN
+84 LEVYN

-114 TEDNHPSVIQGQYYY
+114 QDVPNPATIQSQFYY
-129 STNIFTATT
+129 STNIFTCTT
-138 IRGGN
+138 ALFSQVGVWNTSGVW
-143 GAAKYSTTGKWS
+143 A
-155 EYVSTKDCASWALLT
+155 EYVDKKDGTSFARQDAGNRKTLKPSVWTDEQRAAYNTYNIFTFADLGKAVDEVFYPLDEYIIKLPVYVRPDAQTGAKGTIFMTKDAPFTMVVGYPDFWDSSVYYNAST
-170 KNNRKKYI
+170 HDI
-178 STVVD
+178 S
-183 ENEFHVYNFA
+183 A
-193 TTANRGLVSNIFYAL
+193 
-208 DEDLFAM
+208 
-215 PIYVK
+215 
-220 PTATVGSTGK
+220 
-230 IFIPNNAPS
+230 
-239 LFVDSN
+239 
-245 PEGDPNI
+245 
-252 ANSAKVKVKG
+252 
-262 AEYQIVDGATLNF
+262 ATLNF
-275 VVGEKPGEVDYTA
+275 VVGEKPGKVDYTA
-288 LNAAIAKYEALNETD
+288 LNAAIAKYDALNETD
-303 YTVDTWAAATTAYN
+303 YTADTWAAATSAYN

-344 LKKPAAL
+344 LKKPL
-351 DFSGLTA
+351 DFSGLAA
-358 AINAATSKTLSDYT
+358 AIHAAESKTLSDYT

-431 KVEANYT
+431 KTEANYT

-463 DQAAVDVA
+463 DQAAVDAA

-591 ASEQAVVDGWAAA
+591 ASEQPIVDGWAAA
-604 IEAAIT
+604 IEAAVNA
-610 GLTEKDADYSAVDA
+610 LEEKAADYSAVDA

-640 VKALN
+640 VEALN
-645 DAVAAVVEGKKV
+645 DAVAAVVEGKKA
-657 SEQAVVD
+657 SEQPIVD
-664 GWAAAIETAISGLRV
+664 GWAKAIEDAVAGLRV
-679 KSASLEE
+679 KSASLEK

-721 DSDPEITDQT
+721 DSAPEITDQV
-731 RVDEATAALKNAIAL
+731 RVDQATAALKNAMAL
-746 LVPAGADFSALKSAL
+746 LAPAGADFSALKSAL

-837 SKKQSDYTAESWA
+837 SKKQSDYTAETWA

>member
-178 STVVD
+178 GTVVD
-183 ENEFHVYNFA
+183 ANEFHVYNFA

-275 VVGEKPGEVDYTA
+275 VVGEKPADVDYTA
-288 LNAAIAKYEALNETD
+288 LNAAIAKYDALTESD
-303 YTVDTWAAATTAYN
+303 YTADTWAAATTAYN

-339 AAIDA
+339 AAIGA

-358 AINAATSKTLSDYT
+358 AINAANSKTLSDYT

-385 AVEVGKSAT
+385 AEAAISAT
-394 TQPEIDKAAAD
+394 TQDEIDAAAAE

-495 KAKVPADLSI
+495 KAKIPADLSI

-510 VKALNDALAAV
+510 VKALNDAVAAV
-521 VEGLPASRQSE
+521 VKGLPASRQSE

-541 AAIKGLK
+541 AAIKGL
-548 EKDADYSAVDAA
+548 S
-560 KAKVPTDLSI
+560 
-570 YTDASV
+570 
-576 KALNDALAAVVEGKK
+576 
-591 ASEQAVVDGWAAA
+591 
-604 IEAAIT
+604 
-610 GLTEKDADYSAVDA
+610 EKDADYSAVDA

-640 VKALN
+640 VEALN

-694 EALNSALYTPESFAA
+694 DALNSALYTPESFAA
-709 VTTALENAKQVR
+709 VTTALAIAKQVR

-731 RVDEATAALKNAIAL
+731 RVDEATAALKNAIAS

-863 KAKDQAKVDK
+863 KAKDQARVDK

-1156 DALEKIPASTGRVVS
+1156 DALENIPASTGRVVS

>member
-1 MKTVKKVLSV
+1 MKTAKKVISVILSV
-11 VLAITMVLS
+11 MLIVGT
-20 AVVIAASAYAAVTTE
+20 VVIAASAGTYGTAKWTLTASVMDSNGGAEEAV
-35 RNYWSLKAEVYD
+35 NA
-47 ATDGAAQEAI
+47 GA
-57 DSGLED
+57 ED
-63 TAGATTSPVTTKQQA
+63 TAGVNITTAMVKQQRA
-78 DLKAYD
+78 DKTAYTQATDLKVYD
-84 NVTSRTFYN
+84 ST
-93 SNDTIYVKPGQVVWV
+93 DTIYVKPGQVVWV
-108 TVHLKT
+108 DINLETIDVENPGAMQL
-114 TEDNHPSVIQGQYYY
+114 QFFY
-129 STNIFTATT
+129 STNMFVATT
-138 IRGGN
+138 GLFSMVGVWNTTGEWAKYVKTKDGTSYARMDAGN
-143 GAAKYSTTGKWS
+143 RASLVPKTWTDEQKAEYHLYNIMSYADPGAAEDGVFYP
-155 EYVSTKDCASWALLT
+155 L
-170 KNNRKKYI
+170 
-178 STVVD
+178 
-183 ENEFHVYNFA
+183 NESIVK
-193 TTANRGLVSNIFYAL
+193 L
-208 DEDLFAM
+208 

-220 PTATVGSTGK
+220 PDAAVGTTGK
-230 IFIPNNAPS
+230 IFIPADASKLILLSYEDIFDTNNNR
-239 LFVDSN
+239 VDEHDVS
-245 PEGDPNI
+245 
-252 ANSAKVKVKG
+252 
-262 AEYQIVDGATLNF
+262 GATLNF
-275 VVGEKPGEVDYTA
+275 VVGEEPGEVDYTA
-288 LNAAIAKYEALNETD
+288 LNAAIAKYEALNEAD
-303 YTVDTWAAATTAYN
+303 YTADTWAAATTAYN

-358 AINAATSKTLSDYT
+358 AITAAKSKTLSDYT

-385 AVEVGKSAT
+385 AEAATSAT
-394 TQPEIDKAAAD
+394 TQDEIDAAAAE

-431 KVEANYT
+431 KTEDNYT
-438 ADSWKV
+438 ADSWKA
-444 LSDAVAAGQAIVDK
+444 LSDAVAAGQAIVDN

-463 DQAAVDVA
+463 DQTAVDNA
-471 ANAIYAAINNLV
+471 ANAIYTAINNLV

-521 VEGLPASRQSE
+521 VEGLPASRQAE

-541 AAIKGLK
+541 AAIKGL
-548 EKDADYSAVDAA
+548 S
-560 KAKVPTDLSI
+560 
-570 YTDASV
+570 
-576 KALNDALAAVVEGKK
+576 
-591 ASEQAVVDGWAAA
+591 
-604 IEAAIT
+604 
-610 GLTEKDADYSAVDA
+610 EKDADYSAVDA

-645 DAVAAVVEGKKV
+645 DAVAAVVEGKKA
-657 SEQAVVD
+657 SEQSVVD
-664 GWAAAIETAISGLRV
+664 GWAKAIEAAIAGLKEKDADYSAVDAAKAKVPTDLSIYTDETVKALNDALAAVVEGLPASRQAEVDKMAADIEAAVAGLRV
-679 KSASLEE
+679 KSASLKE
-686 LKAAIAEA
+686 LEAAIAEA
-694 EALNSALYTPESFAA
+694 EALNSALYTPDSFAA

-721 DSDPEITDQT
+721 DSAPEITDQT
-731 RVDEATAALKNAIAL
+731 RVDQATAALKNAMAL

-837 SKKQSDYTAESWA
+837 SKTQSDYTAESWA
-850 NLQTALNAVVNGL
+850 KLQEALDAVVNGL
-863 KAKDQAKVDK
+863 KAKDQDKVDK

-923 KVVEGKKIDE
+923 KVVEGKKINE

-966 AEFEKLDS
+966 AEFEKLDT

-983 KVEDAIAAVDYTLN
+983 AVEDAIAAVDYTLN

-1026 GDYTAVDAAIAK
+1026 GDYTAVDEAIAE

-1065 GLDETHQAEIDAMA
+1065 GLDETRQSEIDAMA
-1079 KAIND
+1079 KAIKD
-1084 AIGALELKPVVAA
+1084 AIGALELKPVVAD

-1156 DALEKIPASTGRVVS
+1156 DALEKIPASTGRVIS

-1247 PNSYYVIAR
+1247 PNDYYVIAR

-1295 EKFDVTVVTGAD
+1295 EKFDLTVVTGSD
-1307 VIKVRTRV
+1307 VVKVRTRL
-1315 DGVVMCTFD
+1315 DGVVICTFD
-1324 VFSYGTIGE
+1324 VFTYGTIGAD
-1333 NSNTFNIFAKVYSK
+1333 SNTFNIYSKVYSK

>member
-288 LNAAIAKYEALNETD
+288 LNAAIAKYEALNEID
-303 YTVDTWAAATTAYN
+303 YTADTWAVAAAKY
-317 AAKAALSSTDQATV
+317 AEAKAALSSTDQATV

-344 LKKPAAL
+344 LKKPL

-358 AINAATSKTLSDYT
+358 AIHAAESKTLSDYT

-420 TLTAAIAEANA
+420 TLKAAIAEANA
-431 KVEANYT
+431 KTEANYT

-463 DQAAVDVA
+463 DQAAVDAA

-541 AAIKGLK
+541 AAITGLK
-548 EKDADYSAVDAA
+548 
-560 KAKVPTDLSI
+560 
-570 YTDASV
+570 
-576 KALNDALAAVVEGKK
+576 
-591 ASEQAVVDGWAAA
+591 
-604 IEAAIT
+604 
-610 GLTEKDADYSAVDA
+610 EKDADYSAVDA

-640 VKALN
+640 VEALN
-645 DAVAAVVEGKKV
+645 DAVAAVVEGKKA

-664 GWAAAIETAISGLRV
+664 GWAKAIEDAVAGLRV
-679 KSASLEE
+679 KSASLEK

-694 EALNSALYTPESFAA
+694 ETLNSALYTPESFAA
-709 VTTALENAKQVR
+709 VTTALENAKQIR
-721 DSDPEITDQT
+721 DSAPEITDQV
-731 RVDEATAALKNAIAL
+731 RVDQATAALKNAMAL
-746 LVPAGADFSALKSAL
+746 LAPAGADFSALKSAL

-1052 VKAVEDAIAAVVR
+1052 VKAVEDAITAVVR

-1156 DALEKIPASTGRVVS
+1156 DTLEKIPASTGRVVS

-1247 PNSYYVIAR
+1247 PNDYYVIAR
-1256 DNTGWEAVT
+1256 DNTGWEVVT

>member
-1 MKTVKKVLSV
+1 
-11 VLAITMVLS
+11 
-20 AVVIAASAYAAVTTE
+20 
-35 RNYWSLKAEVYD
+35 
-47 ATDGAAQEAI
+47 
-57 DSGLED
+57 
-63 TAGATTSPVTTKQQA
+63 
-78 DLKAYD
+78 
-84 NVTSRTFYN
+84 
-93 SNDTIYVKPGQVVWV
+93 
-108 TVHLKT
+108 
-114 TEDNHPSVIQGQYYY
+114 
-129 STNIFTATT
+129 
-138 IRGGN
+138 
-143 GAAKYSTTGKWS
+143 
-155 EYVSTKDCASWALLT
+155 
-170 KNNRKKYI
+170 
-178 STVVD
+178 
-183 ENEFHVYNFA
+183 
-193 TTANRGLVSNIFYAL
+193 
-208 DEDLFAM
+208 
-215 PIYVK
+215 
-220 PTATVGSTGK
+220 
-230 IFIPNNAPS
+230 
-239 LFVDSN
+239 
-245 PEGDPNI
+245 
-252 ANSAKVKVKG
+252 
-262 AEYQIVDGATLNF
+262 
-275 VVGEKPGEVDYTA
+275 
-288 LNAAIAKYEALNETD
+288 
-303 YTVDTWAAATTAYN
+303 
-317 AAKAALSSTDQATV
+317 
-331 TAAAEALE
+331 
-339 AAIDA
+339 
-344 LKKPAAL
+344 
-351 DFSGLTA
+351 
-358 AINAATSKTLSDYT
+358 
-372 TSTANAVTAALAK
+372 
-385 AVEVGKSAT
+385 
-394 TQPEIDKAAAD
+394 
-405 LNAAVAALKAKANIS
+405 
-420 TLTAAIAEANA
+420 
-431 KVEANYT
+431 
-438 ADSWKV
+438 
-444 LSDAVAAGQAIVDK
+444 
-458 ADETS
+458 
-463 DQAAVDVA
+463 
-471 ANAIYAAINNLV
+471 
-483 PNGADYSAVEAA
+483 
-495 KAKVPADLSI
+495 
-505 YTDAS
+505 
-510 VKALNDALAAV
+510 
-521 VEGLPASRQSE
+521 
-532 VDKMAADIE
+532 
-541 AAIKGLK
+541 
-548 EKDADYSAVDAA
+548 
-560 KAKVPTDLSI
+560 
-570 YTDASV
+570 
-576 KALNDALAAVVEGKK
+576 
-591 ASEQAVVDGWAAA
+591 
-604 IEAAIT
+604 
-610 GLTEKDADYSAVDA
+610 
-624 AKAKIPADLSI
+624 
-635 YTDET
+635 
-640 VKALN
+640 
-645 DAVAAVVEGKKV
+645 
-657 SEQAVVD
+657 
-664 GWAAAIETAISGLRV
+664 
-679 KSASLEE
+679 
-686 LKAAIAEA
+686 
-694 EALNSALYTPESFAA
+694 
-709 VTTALENAKQVR
+709 
-721 DSDPEITDQT
+721 
-731 RVDEATAALKNAIAL
+731 
-746 LVPAGADFSALKSAL
+746 
-761 DEAKTLTASHYTADS
+761 
-776 WKAYSDAVAAGQAIY
+776 
-791 DNAEQYTVADQAT
+791 
-804 IDAAAKAITDA
+804 
-815 KAALVEA
+815 
-822 AADYSA
+822 
-828 VTEQQTIAA
+828 
-837 SKKQSDYTAESWA
+837 
-850 NLQTALNAVVNGL
+850 
-863 KAKDQAKVDK
+863 
-873 FAADIKAAIGA
+873 
-884 LEYVDANYDMI
+884 MI

-1084 AIGALELKPVVAA
+1084 AIDALELKPVVAA

-1156 DALEKIPASTGRVVS
+1156 DALENIPASTGRVVS

>member
-1 MKTVKKVLSV
+1 MKTAKKVLSIILAV
-11 VLAITMVLS
+11 VLVIGT
-20 AVVIAASAYAAVTTE
+20 VVVAATAAEDHGTATWTFYASVMDSNGGAEEALASGAEATPGVSVTTAMTKQQ
-35 RNYWSLKAEVYD
+35 RADKTAFTKATDLEVYD
-47 ATDGAAQEAI
+47 
-57 DSGLED
+57 
-63 TAGATTSPVTTKQQA
+63 
-78 DLKAYD
+78 
-84 NVTSRTFYN
+84 

-114 TEDNHPSVIQGQYYY
+114 EDVPNPATIQSQFYY
-129 STNIFTATT
+129 STNIFTCTT
-138 IRGGN
+138 ALFSQVGVWNTSGVW
-143 GAAKYSTTGKWS
+143 A
-155 EYVSTKDCASWALLT
+155 EYVDKKDGTSFARQDAGNRKTLKPSVWTDEQRAAYNTYNIFTFADLGKAADECFYPLDEYIIKLPVYVRPDAQTGATGTIFMTKDAPFTMVVGYPDFWDSSVYYNAST
-170 KNNRKKYI
+170 HDI
-178 STVVD
+178 S
-183 ENEFHVYNFA
+183 A
-193 TTANRGLVSNIFYAL
+193 
-208 DEDLFAM
+208 
-215 PIYVK
+215 
-220 PTATVGSTGK
+220 
-230 IFIPNNAPS
+230 
-239 LFVDSN
+239 
-245 PEGDPNI
+245 
-252 ANSAKVKVKG
+252 
-262 AEYQIVDGATLNF
+262 ATLNF

-288 LNAAIAKYEALNETD
+288 LNAAIAKYDALTESD
-303 YTVDTWAAATTAYN
+303 YTADTWAAATTAYN

-339 AAIDA
+339 AAIGA
-344 LKKPAAL
+344 LKRPAAL

-358 AINAATSKTLSDYT
+358 AINAAKSKTLSDYT

-385 AVEVGKSAT
+385 AEAAISAT
-394 TQPEIDKAAAD
+394 TQDEIDAAAAE

-483 PNGADYSAVEAA
+483 PNGADYSAVKAA
-495 KAKVPADLSI
+495 KAKIPADLSI

-510 VKALNDALAAV
+510 VKALNDAVAAV

-532 VDKMAADIE
+532 VDKMAAD
-541 AAIKGLK
+541 
-548 EKDADYSAVDAA
+548 
-560 KAKVPTDLSI
+560 
-570 YTDASV
+570 
-576 KALNDALAAVVEGKK
+576 
-591 ASEQAVVDGWAAA
+591 

-664 GWAAAIETAISGLRV
+664 GWAEAIETAISGLRV
-679 KSASLEE
+679 KSASLEK

-694 EALNSALYTPESFAA
+694 DALNSALYTPESFAA
-709 VTTALENAKQVR
+709 VTTALAIAKQVR

-731 RVDEATAALKNAIAL
+731 RVDEAAAALKNAIAS

-863 KAKDQAKVDK
+863 KAKDQARVDK

-1156 DALEKIPASTGRVVS
+1156 DALENIPASTGRVVS

>member
-1 MKTVKKVLSV
+1 MKTAKKVLSIILAV
-11 VLAITMVLS
+11 VLVIGT
-20 AVVIAASAYAAVTTE
+20 VVVAATAAEDHGTATWTFYASVMDSNGGAEEALASGAEATPGVSVTT
-35 RNYWSLKAEVYD
+35 AM
-47 ATDGAAQEAI
+47 
-57 DSGLED
+57 
-63 TAGATTSPVTTKQQA
+63 TKQQRA
-78 DLKAYD
+78 DKAAFTKAT
-84 NVTSRTFYN
+84 NLEVYN

-114 TEDNHPSVIQGQYYY
+114 QDVPNPATIQSQFYY
-129 STNIFTATT
+129 STNIFTCTT
-138 IRGGN
+138 ALFSQVGVWNTSGVW
-143 GAAKYSTTGKWS
+143 A
-155 EYVSTKDCASWALLT
+155 EYVDKKDGTSFARQDAGNRKTLKPSVWTDEQRAAYNTYNIFTFADLGKAVDEVFYPLDEYIIKLPVYVRPDAQTGAKGTIFMTKDAPFTMVVGYPDFWDSSVYYNAST
-170 KNNRKKYI
+170 HDI
-178 STVVD
+178 S
-183 ENEFHVYNFA
+183 A
-193 TTANRGLVSNIFYAL
+193 
-208 DEDLFAM
+208 
-215 PIYVK
+215 
-220 PTATVGSTGK
+220 
-230 IFIPNNAPS
+230 
-239 LFVDSN
+239 
-245 PEGDPNI
+245 
-252 ANSAKVKVKG
+252 
-262 AEYQIVDGATLNF
+262 ATLNF

-303 YTVDTWAAATTAYN
+303 YTADTWAVAAAKY
-317 AAKAALSSTDQATV
+317 AEAKAALSSTDQATV

-344 LKKPAAL
+344 LKKPL

-358 AINAATSKTLSDYT
+358 AINAAESKTLSDYT

-709 VTTALENAKQVR
+709 VTTALAIAKQVR
-721 DSDPEITDQT
+721 DSDPEITDQV
-731 RVDEATAALKNAIAL
+731 RVDQATAALKNAIAL

>member
-178 STVVD
+178 GTVVD

-193 TTANRGLVSNIFYAL
+193 TTANRGVVSDIFYAL

-288 LNAAIAKYEALNETD
+288 LNAAIAKYEALNEID
-303 YTVDTWAAATTAYN
+303 YTADTWAVAAAKY
-317 AAKAALSSTDQATV
+317 AEAKAALSSTDQATV

-344 LKKPAAL
+344 LKKPL

-358 AINAATSKTLSDYT
+358 AIHAAESKTLSDYT

-420 TLTAAIAEANA
+420 TLKAAIAEANA
-431 KVEANYT
+431 KTEANYT

-463 DQAAVDVA
+463 DQAAVDAA

-541 AAIKGLK
+541 AAITGLK
-548 EKDADYSAVDAA
+548 
-560 KAKVPTDLSI
+560 
-570 YTDASV
+570 
-576 KALNDALAAVVEGKK
+576 
-591 ASEQAVVDGWAAA
+591 
-604 IEAAIT
+604 
-610 GLTEKDADYSAVDA
+610 EKDADYSAVDA

-657 SEQAVVD
+657 SEQSVVD
-664 GWAAAIETAISGLRV
+664 GWAKAIEDAVAGLRV

-721 DSDPEITDQT
+721 DSDPEITDQV
-731 RVDEATAALKNAIAL
+731 RVDQATAALKNAMAL
-746 LVPAGADFSALKSAL
+746 LDPAGADFSALKSAL

-1247 PNSYYVIAR
+1247 PNDYYVIAR
-1256 DNTGWEAVT
+1256 DNTGWEMVT

>member
-178 STVVD
+178 GTVVD
-183 ENEFHVYNFA
+183 ANEFHVYNFA

-288 LNAAIAKYEALNETD
+288 LNAAIAKYDALTESD

-339 AAIDA
+339 AAIGA

-358 AINAATSKTLSDYT
+358 AINAAKSKTLSDYT

-385 AVEVGKSAT
+385 AEAAISAT
-394 TQPEIDKAAAD
+394 TQDEIDAAAAE

-495 KAKVPADLSI
+495 KAKIPADLSI

-510 VKALNDALAAV
+510 VKALNDAVAAV
-521 VEGLPASRQSE
+521 VKGLPASRQSE

-541 AAIKGLK
+541 AAIKGL
-548 EKDADYSAVDAA
+548 S
-560 KAKVPTDLSI
+560 
-570 YTDASV
+570 
-576 KALNDALAAVVEGKK
+576 
-591 ASEQAVVDGWAAA
+591 
-604 IEAAIT
+604 
-610 GLTEKDADYSAVDA
+610 EKDADYSAVDA

-694 EALNSALYTPESFAA
+694 DALNSALYTPESFAA
-709 VTTALENAKQVR
+709 VTTALAIAKQVR

-731 RVDEATAALKNAIAL
+731 RVDEATAALKNAIAS

-863 KAKDQAKVDK
+863 KAKDQARVDK

-1084 AIGALELKPVVAA
+1084 AIDALELKPVVAA

-1156 DALEKIPASTGRVVS
+1156 DALENIPASTGRVVS

>member
-178 STVVD
+178 GTVVD

-193 TTANRGLVSNIFYAL
+193 TTANRGLVSDIFYAL

-275 VVGEKPGEVDYTA
+275 VVGEKPADVDYTA
-288 LNAAIAKYEALNETD
+288 LNAAIAKYDALNETD

-358 AINAATSKTLSDYT
+358 AINAATSKNLSDYT
-372 TSTANAVTAALAK
+372 TSTANAVTAALEK

-420 TLTAAIAEANA
+420 TLKAAIAEANA
-431 KVEANYT
+431 KTEANYT

-495 KAKVPADLSI
+495 KAKIPADLSI
-505 YTDAS
+505 YTDTS
-510 VKALNDALAAV
+510 VKALNDAVAAV

-532 VDKMAADIE
+532 VDKMAAAIE
-541 AAIKGLK
+541 AAIK
-548 EKDADYSAVDAA
+548 
-560 KAKVPTDLSI
+560 
-570 YTDASV
+570 
-576 KALNDALAAVVEGKK
+576 
-591 ASEQAVVDGWAAA
+591 
-604 IEAAIT
+604 

-645 DAVAAVVEGKKV
+645 DAVAAVVEGKKA
-657 SEQAVVD
+657 SEQSVVD
-664 GWAAAIETAISGLRV
+664 GWAKAIEDAVAGLRV

-721 DSDPEITDQT
+721 DSAPEITDQT
-731 RVDEATAALKNAIAL
+731 RVDQATAALKNAMAL
-746 LVPAGADFSALKSAL
+746 LAPAGADFSALKSAL

-791 DNAEQYTVADQAT
+791 DNAAQYTVADQAT

-837 SKKQSDYTAESWA
+837 SKKQSDYTAETWA

-923 KVVEGKKIDE
+923 KVVEGKKINE

-944 RAARL
+944 RTARI

-1026 GDYTAVDAAIAK
+1026 GDYTAVDDAIAK
-1038 FNAIADKSVYTDAS
+1038 FNAIADKSVYTDTS

-1084 AIGALELKPVVAA
+1084 AIGALKLKPVVAA

-1156 DALEKIPASTGRVVS
+1156 DALEKIPASTGRVVN

-1203 TSTITLYRNN
+1203 SSTITLYRNN

-1218 TSYNSNGEVVS
+1218 TSYNSNGEQVS

-1247 PNSYYVIAR
+1247 PNDYYVIAR
-1256 DNTGWEAVT
+1256 DNTGWEVVT

-1307 VIKVRTRV
+1307 VVKVRTRV

-1333 NSNTFNIFAKVYSK
+1333 GSNTFNIFAKVYSK

>member
-1 MKTVKKVLSV
+1 MKTAKKVLSIILAV
-11 VLAITMVLS
+11 VLVIGT
-20 AVVIAASAYAAVTTE
+20 VVVAATAAEDHGTATWTFYASVMDSNGGAEEALASGAEATPGVSVTT
-35 RNYWSLKAEVYD
+35 AM
-47 ATDGAAQEAI
+47 
-57 DSGLED
+57 
-63 TAGATTSPVTTKQQA
+63 TKQQRA
-78 DLKAYD
+78 DKAAFTKATD
-84 NVTSRTFYN
+84 LEVYN

-114 TEDNHPSVIQGQYYY
+114 QDVPNPATIQSQFYY
-129 STNIFTATT
+129 STNIFTCTT
-138 IRGGN
+138 ALFSQVGVWNTSGVW
-143 GAAKYSTTGKWS
+143 A
-155 EYVSTKDCASWALLT
+155 EYVDKKDGTSFARQDAGNRKTLKPSVWTDEQRAAYNTYNIFTFADLGKAVDEVFYPLDEYIIKLPVYVRPDAQTGAKGTIFMTKDAPFTMVVGYPDFWDSSVYYNAST
-170 KNNRKKYI
+170 HDI
-178 STVVD
+178 S
-183 ENEFHVYNFA
+183 A
-193 TTANRGLVSNIFYAL
+193 
-208 DEDLFAM
+208 
-215 PIYVK
+215 
-220 PTATVGSTGK
+220 
-230 IFIPNNAPS
+230 
-239 LFVDSN
+239 
-245 PEGDPNI
+245 
-252 ANSAKVKVKG
+252 
-262 AEYQIVDGATLNF
+262 ATLNF

-358 AINAATSKTLSDYT
+358 AIHAAESKTLSDYT

-420 TLTAAIAEANA
+420 TLKAAIAEANA
-431 KVEANYT
+431 KTEANYT

-463 DQAAVDVA
+463 DQAAVDAA

-495 KAKVPADLSI
+495 KAKIPADLSI

-510 VKALNDALAAV
+510 VKALNDAVAAV

-591 ASEQAVVDGWAAA
+591 ASEQPIVDGWAKA
-604 IEAAIT
+604 IE
-610 GLTEKDADYSAVDA
+610 
-624 AKAKIPADLSI
+624 
-635 YTDET
+635 
-640 VKALN
+640 
-645 DAVAAVVEGKKV
+645 DAVA
-657 SEQAVVD
+657 
-664 GWAAAIETAISGLRV
+664 GLRV

-709 VTTALENAKQVR
+709 VTTALENAKQIR
-721 DSDPEITDQT
+721 DSAPEITDQV
-731 RVDEATAALKNAIAL
+731 RVDQATAALKNAMAL
-746 LVPAGADFSALKSAL
+746 LAPAGADFSALKSAL

-908 DYTKASWA
+908 DYTKVSWA

-1052 VKAVEDAIAAVVR
+1052 VKAVEDAITAVVR

-1247 PNSYYVIAR
+1247 PNDYYVIAR
-1256 DNTGWEAVT
+1256 DNTGWEVVT

>member
-288 LNAAIAKYEALNETD
+288 LNAAIAKYEALNEID
-303 YTVDTWAAATTAYN
+303 YTADTWAVAAAKY
-317 AAKAALSSTDQATV
+317 AEAKAALSSTDQATV

-344 LKKPAAL
+344 LKKPL

-358 AINAATSKTLSDYT
+358 AIHAAESKTLSDYT

-420 TLTAAIAEANA
+420 TLKAAIAEANA
-431 KVEANYT
+431 KTEANYT

-510 VKALNDALAAV
+510 VKALNDAVAAV

-640 VKALN
+640 VEALN
-645 DAVAAVVEGKKV
+645 DAVAAVVEGKKI
-657 SEQAVVD
+657 SEQSVVD
-664 GWAAAIETAISGLRV
+664 GWAAAIESAIEGLRV

-694 EALNSALYTPESFAA
+694 EALNSALYTPDSFAA
-709 VTTALENAKQVR
+709 VTTALANAKQVR
-721 DSDPEITDQT
+721 DSAPEITDQV
-731 RVDEATAALKNAIAL
+731 RVDQATAALKNAMAL
-746 LVPAGADFSALKSAL
+746 LVPAGADFSALKAAL

-791 DNAEQYTVADQAT
+791 DNAAQYTVADQAT

-837 SKKQSDYTAESWA
+837 SKKQSDYTAETWA

-974 SLYTAASVK
+974 SLYTA
-983 KVEDAIAAVDYTLN
+983 
-997 ENFQS
+997 
-1002 TVDAYADAI
+1002 
-1011 NAAIDALELK
+1011 
-1021 PAPGA
+1021 
-1026 GDYTAVDAAIAK
+1026 
-1038 FNAIADKSVYTDAS
+1038 
-1052 VKAVEDAIAAVVR
+1052 
-1065 GLDETHQAEIDAMA
+1065 H
-1079 KAIND
+1079 
-1084 AIGALELKPVVAA
+1084 
-1097 GDYKAVD
+1097 
-1104 AAIARANT
+1104 
-1112 YNAAEY
+1112 
-1118 TAESW
+1118 
-1123 ARVDAAIK
+1123 
-1131 AVVRGLDET
+1131 
-1140 HQAEIDAM
+1140 
-1148 AAAIINAL
+1148 
-1156 DALEKIPASTGRVVS
+1156 
-1171 VEYTPSA
+1171 
-1178 FTLNTYNFKVTGRAI
+1178 
-1193 AIRLLVASDT
+1193 LL
-1203 TSTITLYRNN
+1203 R
-1213 PAITV
+1213 
-1218 TSYNSNGEVVS
+1218 
-1229 DLAKDIAYEVWS
+1229 
-1241 INKSFV
+1241 
-1247 PNSYYVIAR
+1247 R
-1256 DNTGWEAVT
+1256 
-1265 DSTQLFRVVLKAD
+1265 
-1278 DKDVKSITP
+1278 
-1287 AASTVKAG
+1287 
-1295 EKFDVTVVTGAD
+1295 
-1307 VIKVRTRV
+1307 
-1315 DGVVMCTFD
+1315 
-1324 VFSYGTIGE
+1324 
-1333 NSNTFNIFAKVYSK
+1333 
-1347 GEHTITVDVK
+1347 
-1357 TANGWETVDT
+1357 
-1367 ISATVIGE
+1367 

>member
-1 MKTVKKVLSV
+1 MKTAKKVLSIILAV
-11 VLAITMVLS
+11 VLVIGT
-20 AVVIAASAYAAVTTE
+20 VVVAATAAEDHGTATWTFYASVMDSNGGAEEALASGAEATPGVNVTT
-35 RNYWSLKAEVYD
+35 AM
-47 ATDGAAQEAI
+47 
-57 DSGLED
+57 
-63 TAGATTSPVTTKQQA
+63 TKQQRA
-78 DLKAYD
+78 DKAAFTKATD
-84 NVTSRTFYN
+84 LEVYN

-114 TEDNHPSVIQGQYYY
+114 QDVPNPATIQSQFYY
-129 STNIFTATT
+129 STNIFTCTT
-138 IRGGN
+138 ALFSQVGVWNTSGVW
-143 GAAKYSTTGKWS
+143 A
-155 EYVSTKDCASWALLT
+155 EYVDKKDGTSFARQDAGNRKTLKPSVWTDEQRAAYNTYNIFTFADLGKAVDEVFYPLDEYIIKLPVYVRPDAQTGAKGTIFMTKDAPFTMVVGYPDFWDSSVYYNAST
-170 KNNRKKYI
+170 HDI
-178 STVVD
+178 S
-183 ENEFHVYNFA
+183 A
-193 TTANRGLVSNIFYAL
+193 
-208 DEDLFAM
+208 
-215 PIYVK
+215 
-220 PTATVGSTGK
+220 
-230 IFIPNNAPS
+230 
-239 LFVDSN
+239 
-245 PEGDPNI
+245 
-252 ANSAKVKVKG
+252 
-262 AEYQIVDGATLNF
+262 ATLNF
-275 VVGEKPGEVDYTA
+275 VVGEKPADVDYTA
-288 LNAAIAKYEALNETD
+288 LNAAIAKYDALNETD

-358 AINAATSKTLSDYT
+358 AINAATSKNLSDYT

-385 AVEVGKSAT
+385 AIEVGKSAT

-420 TLTAAIAEANA
+420 TLKAAIAEANA
-431 KVEANYT
+431 KTEANYT

-463 DQAAVDVA
+463 DQAAVDIA

-495 KAKVPADLSI
+495 KAKIPADLSI
-505 YTDAS
+505 YTDTS
-510 VKALNDALAAV
+510 VKALNDAVAAV

-532 VDKMAADIE
+532 VDKMAAAIE
-541 AAIKGLK
+541 AAIK
-548 EKDADYSAVDAA
+548 
-560 KAKVPTDLSI
+560 
-570 YTDASV
+570 
-576 KALNDALAAVVEGKK
+576 
-591 ASEQAVVDGWAAA
+591 
-604 IEAAIT
+604 

-645 DAVAAVVEGKKV
+645 DAVAAVVEGKKA

-664 GWAAAIETAISGLRV
+664 GWAADIEAAIRGLAEKDADYSAVDAAKAKIPANLSINTDETVKALNDAVAAVVEGKKVSEQSVVDGWAKAIEDAVAGLRV

-721 DSDPEITDQT
+721 DSAPEITDQT
-731 RVDEATAALKNAIAL
+731 RVDQATAALKNAMAL
-746 LVPAGADFSALKSAL
+746 LAPAGADFSALKSAL

-791 DNAEQYTVADQAT
+791 DNAAQYTVADQAT

-837 SKKQSDYTAESWA
+837 SKKQSDYTAETWA

-923 KVVEGKKIDE
+923 KVVEGKKINE

-944 RAARL
+944 RTARI

-1156 DALEKIPASTGRVVS
+1156 DALEKIPASTGRVVN

-1203 TSTITLYRNN
+1203 SSTITLYRNN

-1218 TSYNSNGEVVS
+1218 TSYNSNGEQVS

-1247 PNSYYVIAR
+1247 PNDYYVIAR
-1256 DNTGWEAVT
+1256 DNSGWEMVT

-1307 VIKVRTRV
+1307 VVKVRTRV

-1333 NSNTFNIFAKVYSK
+1333 GSNTFNIFAKVYSK

>member
-178 STVVD
+178 GTVVD
-183 ENEFHVYNFA
+183 ANEFHVYNFA

-288 LNAAIAKYEALNETD
+288 LNAAIAKYDALTESD
-303 YTVDTWAAATTAYN
+303 YTADTWAAATTAYN

-339 AAIDA
+339 AAIGA
-344 LKKPAAL
+344 LKRPAAL

-358 AINAATSKTLSDYT
+358 AINAAKSKTLSDYT

-385 AVEVGKSAT
+385 AEAAISAT
-394 TQPEIDKAAAD
+394 TQDEIDAAAAE

-483 PNGADYSAVEAA
+483 PNGADYSAVKAA
-495 KAKVPADLSI
+495 KAKIPADLSI

-510 VKALNDALAAV
+510 VKALNDAVAAV

-532 VDKMAADIE
+532 VDKMAAD
-541 AAIKGLK
+541 
-548 EKDADYSAVDAA
+548 
-560 KAKVPTDLSI
+560 
-570 YTDASV
+570 
-576 KALNDALAAVVEGKK
+576 
-591 ASEQAVVDGWAAA
+591 

-640 VKALN
+640 VEALN
-645 DAVAAVVEGKKV
+645 DAVAAVVEGKKA

-694 EALNSALYTPESFAA
+694 DALNSALYTPESFAA
-709 VTTALENAKQVR
+709 VTTALAIAKQVR

-731 RVDEATAALKNAIAL
+731 RVDEATAALKNAIAS

-863 KAKDQAKVDK
+863 KAKDQARVDK

-1156 DALEKIPASTGRVVS
+1156 DALENIPASTGRVVS

>member
-178 STVVD
+178 STVVN

-288 LNAAIAKYEALNETD
+288 LNAAIAKYDALTESD

-339 AAIDA
+339 AAIGA

-358 AINAATSKTLSDYT
+358 AINAAKSKTLSDYT

-385 AVEVGKSAT
+385 AEAAISAT
-394 TQPEIDKAAAD
+394 TQDEIDAAAAE

-495 KAKVPADLSI
+495 KAKIPADLSI

-510 VKALNDALAAV
+510 VKALNDAVAAV
-521 VEGLPASRQSE
+521 VKGLPASRQSE

-541 AAIKGLK
+541 AAIKGL
-548 EKDADYSAVDAA
+548 S
-560 KAKVPTDLSI
+560 
-570 YTDASV
+570 
-576 KALNDALAAVVEGKK
+576 
-591 ASEQAVVDGWAAA
+591 
-604 IEAAIT
+604 
-610 GLTEKDADYSAVDA
+610 EKDADYSAVDA

-640 VKALN
+640 VEALN

-664 GWAAAIETAISGLRV
+664 GWAEAIETAISGLRV

-694 EALNSALYTPESFAA
+694 DALNSALYTPESFAA
-709 VTTALENAKQVR
+709 VTTALAIAKQVR

-731 RVDEATAALKNAIAL
+731 RVDEAAAALKNAIAS

-863 KAKDQAKVDK
+863 KAKDQARVDK

-895 NNQKTIIAGLTET
+895 NNQKAIIAGLTET

-1156 DALEKIPASTGRVVS
+1156 DALENIPASTGRVVS

>member
-1 MKTVKKVLSV
+1 
-11 VLAITMVLS
+11 
-20 AVVIAASAYAAVTTE
+20 
-35 RNYWSLKAEVYD
+35 
-47 ATDGAAQEAI
+47 
-57 DSGLED
+57 
-63 TAGATTSPVTTKQQA
+63 
-78 DLKAYD
+78 
-84 NVTSRTFYN
+84 
-93 SNDTIYVKPGQVVWV
+93 
-108 TVHLKT
+108 
-114 TEDNHPSVIQGQYYY
+114 
-129 STNIFTATT
+129 
-138 IRGGN
+138 
-143 GAAKYSTTGKWS
+143 
-155 EYVSTKDCASWALLT
+155 
-170 KNNRKKYI
+170 
-178 STVVD
+178 
-183 ENEFHVYNFA
+183 
-193 TTANRGLVSNIFYAL
+193 
-208 DEDLFAM
+208 
-215 PIYVK
+215 
-220 PTATVGSTGK
+220 
-230 IFIPNNAPS
+230 
-239 LFVDSN
+239 
-245 PEGDPNI
+245 
-252 ANSAKVKVKG
+252 
-262 AEYQIVDGATLNF
+262 
-275 VVGEKPGEVDYTA
+275 
-288 LNAAIAKYEALNETD
+288 
-303 YTVDTWAAATTAYN
+303 
-317 AAKAALSSTDQATV
+317 
-331 TAAAEALE
+331 
-339 AAIDA
+339 
-344 LKKPAAL
+344 
-351 DFSGLTA
+351 
-358 AINAATSKTLSDYT
+358 
-372 TSTANAVTAALAK
+372 
-385 AVEVGKSAT
+385 
-394 TQPEIDKAAAD
+394 
-405 LNAAVAALKAKANIS
+405 
-420 TLTAAIAEANA
+420 
-431 KVEANYT
+431 
-438 ADSWKV
+438 
-444 LSDAVAAGQAIVDK
+444 
-458 ADETS
+458 
-463 DQAAVDVA
+463 
-471 ANAIYAAINNLV
+471 
-483 PNGADYSAVEAA
+483 
-495 KAKVPADLSI
+495 
-505 YTDAS
+505 
-510 VKALNDALAAV
+510 
-521 VEGLPASRQSE
+521 
-532 VDKMAADIE
+532 MAADIE
-541 AAIKGLK
+541 AA
-548 EKDADYSAVDAA
+548 
-560 KAKVPTDLSI
+560 
-570 YTDASV
+570 
-576 KALNDALAAVVEGKK
+576 
-591 ASEQAVVDGWAAA
+591 
-604 IEAAIT
+604 
-610 GLTEKDADYSAVDA
+610 
-624 AKAKIPADLSI
+624 
-635 YTDET
+635 
-640 VKALN
+640 
-645 DAVAAVVEGKKV
+645 VA
-657 SEQAVVD
+657 
-664 GWAAAIETAISGLRV
+664 GLRV
-679 KSASLEE
+679 KSASLKE
-686 LKAAIAEA
+686 LEAAIAEA

-721 DSDPEITDQT
+721 DSAPEITDQT
-731 RVDEATAALKNAIAL
+731 RVDQATAALKNAMAL

-837 SKKQSDYTAESWA
+837 SKTQSDYTAESWA
-850 NLQTALNAVVNGL
+850 KLQEALDAVVNGL
-863 KAKDQAKVDK
+863 KAKDQDKVDK

-983 KVEDAIAAVDYTLN
+983 RVEDAIAAVDYTLN

-1026 GDYTAVDAAIAK
+1026 GDYTAVDAAIAE

-1065 GLDETHQAEIDAMA
+1065 GLDETHQSEIDAMA
-1079 KAIND
+1079 KAIKD
-1084 AIGALELKPVVAA
+1084 AIGALELKPVVAD

-1123 ARVDAAIK
+1123 AKVDAAIK

-1247 PNSYYVIAR
+1247 PNDYYVIAR

-1295 EKFDVTVVTGAD
+1295 EKFDLTVVTGSD
-1307 VIKVRTRV
+1307 VVKVRTRL
-1315 DGVVMCTFD
+1315 DGVVICTFD
-1324 VFSYGTIGE
+1324 VFTYGTIGAD
-1333 NSNTFNIFAKVYSK
+1333 SNTFNIYSKVYSK

>member
-1 MKTVKKVLSV
+1 MKTAKKVLSIILAV
-11 VLAITMVLS
+11 VLVIGT
-20 AVVIAASAYAAVTTE
+20 VVVAATAAEDHGTATWTFYASVMDSNGGAEEALASGAEATPGVSVTT
-35 RNYWSLKAEVYD
+35 AM
-47 ATDGAAQEAI
+47 
-57 DSGLED
+57 
-63 TAGATTSPVTTKQQA
+63 TKQQRA
-78 DLKAYD
+78 DKAAFTKATD
-84 NVTSRTFYN
+84 LEVYN

-114 TEDNHPSVIQGQYYY
+114 QDVPNPATIQSQFYY
-129 STNIFTATT
+129 STNIFTCTT
-138 IRGGN
+138 ALFSQVGVWNTSGVW
-143 GAAKYSTTGKWS
+143 A
-155 EYVSTKDCASWALLT
+155 EYVDKKDGTSFARQDAGNRKTLKPSVWTDEQRAAYNTYNIFTFADLGKAVDEVFYPLDEYIIKLPVYVRPDAQTGAKGTIFMTKDAPFTMVVGYPDFWDSSVYYNAST
-170 KNNRKKYI
+170 HDI
-178 STVVD
+178 S
-183 ENEFHVYNFA
+183 A
-193 TTANRGLVSNIFYAL
+193 
-208 DEDLFAM
+208 
-215 PIYVK
+215 
-220 PTATVGSTGK
+220 
-230 IFIPNNAPS
+230 
-239 LFVDSN
+239 
-245 PEGDPNI
+245 
-252 ANSAKVKVKG
+252 
-262 AEYQIVDGATLNF
+262 ATLNF

-358 AINAATSKTLSDYT
+358 AIHAAESKTLSDYT

-420 TLTAAIAEANA
+420 TLKAAIAEANA
-431 KVEANYT
+431 KTEANYT

-463 DQAAVDVA
+463 DQAAVDAA

-495 KAKVPADLSI
+495 KAKIPADLSI

-510 VKALNDALAAV
+510 VKALNDAVAAV

-591 ASEQAVVDGWAAA
+591 ASEQPIVDGWAAA
-604 IEAAIT
+604 IEAAIK

-640 VKALN
+640 VEALN
-645 DAVAAVVEGKKV
+645 DAVAAVVEGKKA
-657 SEQAVVD
+657 SEQPIVD
-664 GWAAAIETAISGLRV
+664 GWAKAIEDAVAGLRV

-709 VTTALENAKQVR
+709 VTTALENAKQIR
-721 DSDPEITDQT
+721 DSAPEITDQV
-731 RVDEATAALKNAIAL
+731 RVDQATAALKNAMAL
-746 LVPAGADFSALKSAL
+746 LAPAGADFSALKSAL

-908 DYTKASWA
+908 DYTKVSWA

-1052 VKAVEDAIAAVVR
+1052 VKAVEDAITAVVR

-1247 PNSYYVIAR
+1247 PNDYYVIAR
-1256 DNTGWEAVT
+1256 DNTGWEVVT

>member
-178 STVVD
+178 GTVVD
-183 ENEFHVYNFA
+183 ANEFHVYNFA

-303 YTVDTWAAATTAYN
+303 YTADTWAVAAAKY
-317 AAKAALSSTDQATV
+317 AEAKAALSSTDQATV

-344 LKKPAAL
+344 LKKPL
-351 DFSGLTA
+351 DFSGLAA
-358 AINAATSKTLSDYT
+358 AIHAAESKTLSDYT
-372 TSTANAVTAALAK
+372 TSTANAVTAALEK
-385 AVEVGKSAT
+385 AIEVGKSAT

-420 TLTAAIAEANA
+420 TLKAAIAEANA
-431 KVEANYT
+431 KTEANYT

-483 PNGADYSAVEAA
+483 PNGADYSAV
-495 KAKVPADLSI
+495 
-505 YTDAS
+505 
-510 VKALNDALAAV
+510 
-521 VEGLPASRQSE
+521 
-532 VDKMAADIE
+532 
-541 AAIKGLK
+541 
-548 EKDADYSAVDAA
+548 DAA
-560 KAKVPTDLSI
+560 KAKVPT
-570 YTDASV
+570 
-576 KALNDALAAVVEGKK
+576 
-591 ASEQAVVDGWAAA
+591 
-604 IEAAIT
+604 
-610 GLTEKDADYSAVDA
+610 
-624 AKAKIPADLSI
+624 DLSI

-664 GWAAAIETAISGLRV
+664 GWAAAIEAAVAGLRV

-709 VTTALENAKQVR
+709 VTTALAIAKQVR

-983 KVEDAIAAVDYTLN
+983 KVEDAIAAV
-997 ENFQS
+997 
-1002 TVDAYADAI
+1002 
-1011 NAAIDALELK
+1011 
-1021 PAPGA
+1021 
-1026 GDYTAVDAAIAK
+1026 
-1038 FNAIADKSVYTDAS
+1038 
-1052 VKAVEDAIAAVVR
+1052 
-1065 GLDETHQAEIDAMA
+1065 
-1079 KAIND
+1079 
-1084 AIGALELKPVVAA
+1084 
-1097 GDYKAVD
+1097 
-1104 AAIARANT
+1104 
-1112 YNAAEY
+1112 
-1118 TAESW
+1118 
-1123 ARVDAAIK
+1123 
-1131 AVVRGLDET
+1131 VRGLDET

-1247 PNSYYVIAR
+1247 PNDYYVIAR
-1256 DNTGWEAVT
+1256 DNTGWEVVT